1 MYDQWDIGVDH
12 RGVPQLSENV
22 PQGGGRVGVGTVLWL
37 FFGIPLTGLVALFFL
52 LGGSCSPRHA
62 TVPAASPTARVTAAA
77 GAADERDAPASREC
91 AEAIAERIADDGGE
105 FAWWQDP
112 VRTASDGGGWNDQ
125 GSVYY
130 GVGGELRAR
139 AYTCDTDAD
148 GALTRAAWL
157 GEAATPPR

>member
-1 MYDQWDIGVDH
+1 M
-12 RGVPQLSENV
+12 SENV
-22 PQGGGRVGVGTVLWL
+22 PQGGGRVGGGTVLWL